1 RDDNKYALLREIKT
15 RLADISEQMKT
26 QIAGGVSQPQ
36 LEEFKT
42 LDDAILVP
50 LADQKPSYLARW
62 TLYRECREGA
72 PQFHYTDRMNLIGTL
87 WKPFELLTGALATL
101 NAKVEDYQGKFK
113 EPFVT
118 TCNYL
123 LRRVE
128 ETQRDAFVGSYF
140 KQAKAQLRAR
150 VRFPLLWPP
159 GPDNLT

>member
-1 RDDNKYALLREIKT
+1 
-15 RLADISEQMKT
+15 
-26 QIAGGVSQPQ
+26 
-36 LEEFKT
+36 
-42 LDDAILVP
+42 
-50 LADQKPSYLARW
+50 DQKPSYLARW

-159 GPDNLT
+159 GPDNLTMSVDQLRQVKALLNTIRRDLQSDIFTKMPVQSRQGLTDMAKSLNPL